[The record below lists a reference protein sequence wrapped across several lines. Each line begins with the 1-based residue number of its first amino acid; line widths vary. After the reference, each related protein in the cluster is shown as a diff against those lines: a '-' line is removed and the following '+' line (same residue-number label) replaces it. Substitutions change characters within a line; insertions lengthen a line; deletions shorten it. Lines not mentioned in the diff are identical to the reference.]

1 MASADTKFT
10 IQAAVD
16 GLQSV
21 EGLKSAI
28 RSLQGSATP
37 AASDLNK
44 LRDAAVAL
52 GSASNASENNL
63 RSAVNTLKSLKDQ
76 ASIASNEYRQFAQ
89 DIKLVENRL
98 NSVTQAATQFKSV
111 SSGIASGGN
120 AGAKLGPGKA
130 TYGAYGQM
138 PFQSFDTEFWRKQV
152 EEPGLGAFNQPQQ
165 FDYVKGEQ
173 AINQLTN
180 GLDQITDLKQR
191 ARIEQLQTQEKYNQL
206 EIEADN
212 RKHKASLRAQE
223 IGFEA
228 SVADYDRRLAARD
241 RRRQGRQQFGQSAG
255 IVAAAGIFGGP
266 EAAIGAGVGAVLG
279 GPAGAQMGASIG
291 ATAALVR
298 QSVVSTAEYAA
309 EVSKLN
315 IALKGVTGT
324 SNEYAKAQQSIKSI
338 SQDFNVPILDAT
350 QSFTRLSASVKG
362 AGGNIKDANLVF
374 RNVTAAIKATGGSTA
389 DTQSAL
395 LAMSQVFSKGKVSAE
410 ELGGQLGERLPGAV
424 ALFAKSTGRTLPQL
438 QKDLEQGTVGL
449 NDLMKFVAALGPQY
463 AETAKK
469 MASSTDEAGARMEN
483 ALKKMQLAFGEF
495 FKPVGAGIQDL
506 ITKFANL
513 ATAAIESSRRSAI
526 EIAANQKAFEQASK
540 EQGGGAL
547 GLGPG
552 LLGFLDP
559 KFRERYN
566 QLSTAEKNKELKKL
580 KNELDK
586 PSNYQDPKG
595 DETKGMTEKEFQLEK
610 ALAIY
615 RQQGQ
620 QIIFQNLKSIAILE
634 GQIAESQEKK
644 DFAKVKSLNFEK
656 LQYEITNK
664 TQESYV
670 KLMEL
675 GTKINLEE
683 DKRKKQLLIIQ
694 ATVQKNILS
703 NEIELFQSQRK
714 REIENNIVKSQKQQ
728 TEELDKQKDKYDEIK
743 RKMQQM
749 LYEQADA
756 NQKQLTEAGLR
767 KQYRNDPKALAAEL
781 GDLKVRETYDQL
793 LKQETEKARQAGMGN
808 EDFQQI
814 VDGLNASR
822 EEALKTA
829 YAIRQINEEIDK
841 LNAADIGQGFRD
853 GLKDFTD
860 GIGTLNQNV
869 SALTTNTFKGLS
881 DSIVELATTG
891 KANFK
896 DFANSIIK
904 DMIRILT
911 QQLILKPIV
920 QGIGNLFGPA
930 ASATG
935 FGSGYTNPVTGVG
948 TAGPNFGFANGGIM
962 TTSGPMPLKRYANGG
977 IANSPQLAIY
987 GEGRKPEAYVPL
999 PDGRSIPVKLDAAG
1013 ALGRYPRL
1021 DAGGNSSDAATG
1033 VGTDA
1038 GPTFAMNF
1046 ETTQFLGQDW
1056 VSKDQLITAMAAT
1069 EKRATA
1075 AGAKAGAQQV
1085 ASKMRTSPAFRRQVG
1100 V

>member
-1 MASADTKFT
+1 MASADTQFR
-10 IQAAVD
+10 IEALVR
-16 GLQSV
+16 GVENV

-44 LRDAAVAL
+44 LREAAVAL

-98 NSVTQAATQFKSV
+98 NSVTQAATQFKSA

-120 AGAKLGPGKA
+120 AGQAIMGRGR

-138 PFQSFDTEFWRKQV
+138 PFGTNDPEFWRKQV

-173 AINQLTN
+173 AINQLEN
-180 GLDQITDLKQR
+180 SIDKISELKKR
-191 ARIEQLQTQEKYNQL
+191 ARIEQLKTQEEFNQL
-206 EIEADN
+206 EIQAEN
-212 RKHKASLRAQE
+212 RQQAAYLKEQKA
-223 IGFEA
+223 GFEA
-228 SVADYDRRLAARD
+228 ADADFNRRLNARD

-266 EAAIGAGVGAVLG
+266 EAAVGAGVGAVLG

-298 QSVVSTAEYAA
+298 QNVVSTAEYAA

-324 SNEYAKAQQSIKSI
+324 SNEYARAQQAIKSI

-410 ELGGQLGERLPGAV
+410 ELSGQLGERLPGAV

-449 NDLMKFVAALGPQY
+449 NDLMKFVAALGPEY
-463 AETAKK
+463 AETAQK
-469 MASSTDEAGARMEN
+469 MANSTDEAGARMEN

-513 ATAAIESSRRSAI
+513 TTAAIESSRRSAV

-540 EQGGGAL
+540 EQGNR
-547 GLGPG
+547 G

-566 QLSTAEKNKELKKL
+566 QLSTTEKNKELEKL
-580 KNELDK
+580 KKELEK
-586 PSNYQDPKG
+586 PANYQDPKG
-595 DETKGMTEKEFQLEK
+595 DETKGMTQKQFEAEKQLATYK
-610 ALAIY
+610 
-615 RQQGQ
+615 QQGQ
-620 QIIFQNLKSIAILE
+620 KNILDNLKAIATLE
-634 GQIAESQEKK
+634 NEIAQYQEKK
-644 DFAKVKSLNFEK
+644 DFAKVKSLNLEK
-656 LQYEITNK
+656 LQYEIANK
-664 TQESYV
+664 TQEANI
-670 KLMEL
+670 KLTEF
-675 GTKINLEE
+675 GTKMTLEE
-683 DKRKKQLLIIQ
+683 DKRKKQLLEIQ
-694 ATVQKNILS
+694 AVIQKNIS
-703 NEIELFQSQRK
+703 AKEIELFNFQR
-714 REIENNIVKSQKQQ
+714 RQEIENNIVKSQKLQ

-743 RKMQQM
+743 RKMQET
-749 LYEQADA
+749 LYAQADMNEAQLVEA
-756 NQKQLTEAGLR
+756 NLR
-767 KQYRNDPKALAAEL
+767 KQYRRDPKALAAEL
-781 GDLKVRETYDQL
+781 DDLKIRQRFSDLGKQQL
-793 LKQETEKARQAGMGN
+793 DEARKAKMDSKEIKKMTDALK
-808 EDFQQI
+808 
-814 VDGLNASR
+814 AS
-822 EEALKTA
+822 EAEALKTA
-829 YAIRQINEEIDK
+829 YAIRQIDEQIKK
-841 LNAADIGQGFRD
+841 LNAADIGQGFQT
-853 GLKDFTD
+853 GLKSYLES
-860 GIGTLNQNV
+860 IGTISENV
-869 SALTTNTFKGLS
+869 ASLTTNAFQGLS
-881 DSIVELATTG
+881 NVIIDLATTG
-891 KANFK
+891 KANFT

-904 DMIRILT
+904 DMIRITT
-911 QQLILKPIV
+911 QQLIMRPIV
-920 QGIGNLFGPA
+920 QGIDSLFGGGKPTGGIGA
-930 ASATG
+930 LGFTMPSLMANGGVFASNGIQPFAMG
-935 FGSGYTNPVTGVG
+935 GIVNNPTL
-948 TAGPNFGFANGGIM
+948 FKFANGGGFNTGVM
-962 TTSGPMPLKRYANGG
+962 GEAGPEAIVPLKRGSNGKLGIAGGGGTSVVVNVDAKGTSVQGNGG
-977 IANSPQLAIY
+977 R
-987 GEGRKPEAYVPL
+987 G
-999 PDGRSIPVKLDAAG
+999 
-1013 ALGRYPRL
+1013 
-1021 DAGGNSSDAATG
+1021 
-1033 VGTDA
+1033 
-1038 GPTFAMNF
+1038 
-1046 ETTQFLGQDW
+1046 
-1056 VSKDQLITAMAAT
+1056 DQLGKVLSAAVQA
-1069 EKRATA
+1069 ELIK
-1075 AGAKAGAQQV
+1075 Q
-1085 ASKMRTSPAFRRQVG
+1085 RRPG
-1100 V
+1100 GLLA

>member
-1 MASADTKFT
+1 MASADTQFR
-10 IQAAVD
+10 IEALVR
-16 GLQSV
+16 GVENV

-98 NSVTQAATQFKSV
+98 NSVTQAATQFKSA

-206 EIEADN
+206 EIQAEN
-212 RKHKASLRAQE
+212 RQQAAYLKEQRA
-223 IGFEA
+223 GFEA
-228 SVADYDRRLAARD
+228 ADADFNRRLNARD
-241 RRRQGRQQFGQSAG
+241 RRRQRQQQFGQSAG

-266 EAAIGAGVGAVLG
+266 EAAVGAGVGAVLG

-298 QSVVSTAEYAA
+298 QSIVSTAEYAA

-410 ELGGQLGERLPGAV
+410 ELSGQLGERLPGAV

-449 NDLMKFVAALGPQY
+449 NDLMKFVAALGPEY

-469 MASSTDEAGARMEN
+469 MANSTDEAGARMEN

-540 EQGGGAL
+540 EQGNR
-547 GLGPG
+547 G

-566 QLSTAEKNKELKKL
+566 QLSTTEKNKELEKL
-580 KNELDK
+580 KKELDK

-595 DETKGMTEKEFQLEK
+595 NETKGMTQKEFDVEK
-610 ALAIY
+610 RLSLY
-615 RQQGQ
+615 RQGNQ
-620 QIIFQNLKSIAILE
+620 QVILDNLRAIATLE
-634 GQIAESQEKK
+634 NEIAQYQEKK
-644 DFAKVKSLNFEK
+644 DFAKVKSLSLEK
-656 LQYEITNK
+656 LQFETTNK
-664 TQESYV
+664 NAEVAMKIS
-670 KLMEL
+670 EL
-675 GTKINLEE
+675 NVRALLEE
-683 DKRKKQLLIIQ
+683 DKRKKQLLAIQ
-694 ATVQKNILS
+694 ASVLKNIS
-703 NEIELFQSQRK
+703 GGEIELFQFQRK
-714 REIENNIVKSQKQQ
+714 QEIENNIVKSQKQQ

-743 RKMQQM
+743 RKMQET
-749 LYEQADA
+749 LYAQADINEAQLVEA
-756 NQKQLTEAGLR
+756 NLR
-767 KQYRNDPKALAAEL
+767 KQYRRDPKALAAEL
-781 GDLKVRETYDQL
+781 DDLKIRQRFSDLGKQQL
-793 LKQETEKARQAGMGN
+793 DEARKAKMDSKEIEKMTDALK
-808 EDFQQI
+808 
-814 VDGLNASR
+814 AS
-822 EEALKTA
+822 EAEALKTA
-829 YAIRQINEEIDK
+829 YAIRQIDEQIKK
-841 LNAADIGQGFRD
+841 LNAADIGQGFQT
-853 GLKDFTD
+853 GLKSYLES
-860 GIGTLNQNV
+860 IGTISENV
-869 SALTTNTFKGLS
+869 ASLTTNAFQGLS
-881 DSIVELATTG
+881 NVIIDLATTG
-891 KANFK
+891 KANFT

-904 DMIRILT
+904 DMIRITT
-911 QQLILKPIV
+911 QQLIMRPIV
-920 QGIGNLFGPA
+920 QGIDSLFGGGTP
-930 ASATG
+930 TG
-935 FGSGYTNPVTGVG
+935 GVG
-948 TAGPNFGFANGGIM
+948 SLGFTMPSLMANGGVFASNGIQPFAMGGIVNNPTLFKFANGGGFNTGVM
-962 TTSGPMPLKRYANGG
+962 GEAGPEAIVPLKRGSNGKLGIAGGGGTSVVVNVDAKGTSVQGNGG
-977 IANSPQLAIY
+977 R
-987 GEGRKPEAYVPL
+987 G
-999 PDGRSIPVKLDAAG
+999 
-1013 ALGRYPRL
+1013 
-1021 DAGGNSSDAATG
+1021 
-1033 VGTDA
+1033 
-1038 GPTFAMNF
+1038 
-1046 ETTQFLGQDW
+1046 
-1056 VSKDQLITAMAAT
+1056 DQLGKVLSAAVQA
-1069 EKRATA
+1069 ELIK
-1075 AGAKAGAQQV
+1075 Q
-1085 ASKMRTSPAFRRQVG
+1085 RRPG
-1100 V
+1100 GLLA

>member
-44 LRDAAVAL
+44 LRDAAIAL

-120 AGAKLGPGKA
+120 AGQAIMGRGR

-138 PFQSFDTEFWRKQV
+138 PFGTNDPEFWRKQV
-152 EEPGLGAFNQPQQ
+152 ENAYPSPIGPQQ
-165 FDYVKGEQ
+165 LNYGQ
-173 AINQLTN
+173 ANQA
-180 GLDQITDLKQR
+180 LDQMRSSLDQQYSLQQR
-191 ARIEQLQTQEKYNQL
+191 ARVERLELNEKYNQL
-206 EIEADN
+206 EIQAEN
-212 RKHKASLRAQE
+212 RKQAASLKEQKA
-223 IGFEA
+223 GFDAEL
-228 SVADYDRRLAARD
+228 ADFDRRLAARD

-279 GPAGAQMGASIG
+279 GPAAAQMGASIG

-298 QSVVSTAEYAA
+298 QSIVSTAEYAA

-324 SNEYAKAQQSIKSI
+324 SSEYARAQQAIKSI

-410 ELGGQLGERLPGAV
+410 ELSGQLGERLPGAV

-540 EQGGGAL
+540 EQGNR
-547 GLGPG
+547 G

-566 QLSTAEKNKELKKL
+566 QLSTTEKNKELEKL

-595 DETKGMTEKEFQLEK
+595 DETKGMTEKEYKILQEIADFK
-610 ALAIY
+610 AKSNVDILS
-615 RQQGQ
+615 
-620 QIIFQNLKSIAILE
+620 NLKNIAILE
-634 GQIAESQEKK
+634 KSIREDEEKRNLAGIQNLSIAKMQYELANKQIERSIKLSEAGAQVALEKDPRRKKLLASQRGYLEETTFRENEIFKFQAQLRIEENISKLKK
-644 DFAKVKSLNFEK
+644 D
-656 LQYEITNK
+656 Q
-664 TQESYV
+664 
-670 KLMEL
+670 
-675 GTKINLEE
+675 TK
-683 DKRKKQLLIIQ
+683 
-694 ATVQKNILS
+694 
-703 NEIELFQSQRK
+703 
-714 REIENNIVKSQKQQ
+714 
-728 TEELDKQKDKYDEIK
+728 ELDKQKDKYDEIK

-793 LKQETEKARQAGMGN
+793 LKQETEKAGQAGMGN

-853 GLKDFTD
+853 GLKGFTD
-860 GIGTLNQNV
+860 SIGTLNQNV

-1033 VGTDA
+1033 VGADPG

-1056 VSKDQLITAMAAT
+1056 VSKDQLMAAMAAT

-1085 ASKMRTSPAFRRQVG
+1085 ASKMRSSPAFRRQVG
-1100 V
+1100 VK

>member
-1 MASADTKFT
+1 MASADTQFR
-10 IQAAVD
+10 IEALVR
-16 GLQSV
+16 GVENV

-98 NSVTQAATQFKSV
+98 NSVTQAATQFKSA

-120 AGAKLGPGKA
+120 AGQAIMGRGR

-138 PFQSFDTEFWRKQV
+138 PFGTNDPEFWRKQV
-152 EEPGLGAFNQPQQ
+152 ENAYPSPIGPQQ
-165 FDYVKGEQ
+165 LNYGQ
-173 AINQLTN
+173 ANQA
-180 GLDQITDLKQR
+180 LDQMRSSLDQQYSLQQR
-191 ARIEQLQTQEKYNQL
+191 ARVERLELNEKYNQL
-206 EIEADN
+206 EIQAEN
-212 RKHKASLRAQE
+212 RKQAASLKEQKA
-223 IGFEA
+223 GFDAEL
-228 SVADYDRRLAARD
+228 ADFDRRLAARD

-266 EAAIGAGVGAVLG
+266 EAALGAGVGAVLG
-279 GPAGAQMGASIG
+279 GPAAAQMGASIG

-298 QSVVSTAEYAA
+298 QSIVSTAEYAA
-309 EVSKLN
+309 EISKLN

-324 SNEYAKAQQSIKSI
+324 SSEYARAQQAIKSI

-410 ELGGQLGERLPGAV
+410 ELSGQLGERLPGAV

-513 ATAAIESSRRSAI
+513 TTAAIESSRRSAI

-540 EQGGGAL
+540 EQGNR
-547 GLGPG
+547 G

-566 QLSTAEKNKELKKL
+566 QLSTTEKNKELEKL
-580 KNELDK
+580 KTELDK

-595 DETKGMTEKEFQLEK
+595 NETKGMTEKEFQLEK

-781 GDLKVRETYDQL
+781 GDLKVRQTYSEL
-793 LKQETEKARQAGMGN
+793 LKQETEKARQAEMGN

-853 GLKDFTD
+853 GLKGFTD

-1033 VGTDA
+1033 MGADA
-1038 GPTFAMNF
+1038 APTFAMNF

-1056 VSKDQLITAMAAT
+1056 VSKDQLMAAMAAT

>member
-1 MASADTKFT
+1 MASADTQFR
-10 IQAAVD
+10 IEALVR
-16 GLQSV
+16 GVENV

-28 RSLQGSATP
+28 KSLQGSATP

-76 ASIASNEYRQFAQ
+76 ASIASSEYRQFAQ
-89 DIKLVENRL
+89 DIKLVEDRL
-98 NSVTQAATQFKSV
+98 NSVTQAATQFKSA

-120 AGAKLGPGKA
+120 AGQAIMGRGR

-138 PFQSFDTEFWRKQV
+138 PFGTNDPEFWRNQV
-152 EEPGLGAFNQPQQ
+152 ENAYPSPIGPQQ
-165 FDYVKGEQ
+165 LNYGQ
-173 AINQLTN
+173 ANQA
-180 GLDQITDLKQR
+180 LDQMRSSLDQQYSLQQR
-191 ARIEQLQTQEKYNQL
+191 ARIERLELNEKYNQL
-206 EIEADN
+206 EIQAENRQQAAYLKEQKAGFDAQIAD
-212 RKHKASLRAQE
+212 
-223 IGFEA
+223 F
-228 SVADYDRRLAARD
+228 DRRLAARG
-241 RRRQGRQQFGQSAG
+241 RRQQRRQEFGQSAG

-266 EAAIGAGVGAVLG
+266 EAAVGAGVGAALG

-324 SNEYAKAQQSIKSI
+324 SSEYARAQQAIKSI

-350 QSFTRLSASVKG
+350 RSFTRLSASVKG

-410 ELGGQLGERLPGAV
+410 ELSGQLGERLPGAV

-463 AETAKK
+463 AETAKR
-469 MASSTDEAGARMEN
+469 MANSTDEAGARMEN

-513 ATAAIESSRRSAI
+513 ATAAIESSKRSAI

-540 EQGGGAL
+540 EQGSR
-547 GLGPG
+547 G

-566 QLSTAEKNKELKKL
+566 QLSITEKNKELEKL
-580 KNELDK
+580 RKEFDK

-595 DETKGMTEKEFQLEK
+595 DETKGMTEKQFEAEK
-610 ALAIY
+610 QLAIY
-615 RQQGQ
+615 KQQGQ
-620 QIIFQNLKSIAILE
+620 KNILSNLKSIAILE
-634 GQIAESQEKK
+634 SQIAQYQEKK
-644 DFAKVKSLNFEK
+644 DFAKVKSLNLEK

-664 TQESYV
+664 TQEANI
-670 KLMEL
+670 KLTEF
-675 GTKINLEE
+675 GTKMTLEE
-683 DKRKKQLLIIQ
+683 DKRKKQLLEIQ
-694 ATVQKNILS
+694 AVIQKNIS
-703 NEIELFQSQRK
+703 AKEIELFNFQR
-714 REIENNIVKSQKQQ
+714 RQEIENNIVKSQKQQ

-749 LYEQADA
+749 LYEQADVNA
-756 NQKQLTEAGLR
+756 KQLTEAGLR

-781 GDLKVRETYDQL
+781 GDLKVRQTYDQL

-808 EDFQQI
+808 KDFQEI

-822 EEALKTA
+822 EEALRTA
-829 YAIRQINEEIDK
+829 YAIRQIDAEIEK
-841 LNAADIGQGFRD
+841 LNAADIGQGLRD
-853 GLKDFTD
+853 GLKGFTD

-930 ASATG
+930 ASSAG

-962 TTSGPMPLKRYANGG
+962 TPMGPMPLKRYSNGG
-977 IANSPQLAIY
+977 VANSPQMAVY
-987 GEGRKPEAYVPL
+987 GEGSRPEAFVPL
-999 PDGRSIPVKLDAAG
+999 PDGRRIPVKLDAAG

-1021 DAGGNSSDAATG
+1021 DAGGNSGDTAIG
-1033 VGTDA
+1033 A
-1038 GPTFAMNF
+1038 GADNNTVLAMNF

-1056 VSKDQLITAMAAT
+1056 VSKDQLMAAMAAT

-1085 ASKMRTSPAFRRQVG
+1085 ATKMRTSPAFRRQVG
-1100 V
+1100 I

>member
-1 MASADTKFT
+1 MASADTQVR
-10 IQAAVD
+10 IEALVR
-16 GLQSV
+16 GVENV

-44 LRDAAVAL
+44 LREAAVAL

-98 NSVTQAATQFKSV
+98 NSVTQAATQFKSA

-173 AINQLTN
+173 AINQLEN
-180 GLDQITDLKQR
+180 SIDKISELKKR
-191 ARIEQLQTQEKYNQL
+191 ARIEQLKTQEEFNQL
-206 EIEADN
+206 EIEAEN
-212 RKHKASLRAQE
+212 RQQAAYLKEQKA
-223 IGFEA
+223 GFEA
-228 SVADYDRRLAARD
+228 ADADFNRRLNARD
-241 RRRQGRQQFGQSAG
+241 RRRQRLQGLGQSAG
-255 IVAAAGIFGGP
+255 IVAASGIFGGP
-266 EAAIGAGVGAVLG
+266 EAAVGAGVGAVLG

-298 QSVVSTAEYAA
+298 QSIVSTAEYAA

-324 SNEYAKAQQSIKSI
+324 SNEYARAQQAIKSI

-410 ELGGQLGERLPGAV
+410 ELSGQLGERLPGAV

-449 NDLMKFVAALGPQY
+449 NDLMKFVAALGPEY

-469 MASSTDEAGARMEN
+469 MANSTDEAGARMEN

-540 EQGGGAL
+540 EQGNR
-547 GLGPG
+547 G

-566 QLSTAEKNKELKKL
+566 QLSTTEKNKELEKL
-580 KNELDK
+580 KKELEK
-586 PSNYQDPKG
+586 PANYQDPKG
-595 DETKGMTEKEFQLEK
+595 NETKGMTQKEFDVEK
-610 ALAIY
+610 RLSLY
-615 RQQGQ
+615 RQGNQ
-620 QIIFQNLKSIAILE
+620 QVILDNLRAIATLE
-634 GQIAESQEKK
+634 NEIAQYQEKK
-644 DFAKVKSLNFEK
+644 DFAKVKSLSLEK
-656 LQYEITNK
+656 LQFEITNK
-664 TQESYV
+664 NAEIAM
-670 KLMEL
+670 KLSEL
-675 GTKINLEE
+675 SAKAALEE
-683 DKRKKQLLIIQ
+683 DSRKKQLLTIQ
-694 ATVQKNILS
+694 ASVLKNIS
-703 NEIELFQSQRK
+703 GGEIELFQFQRK
-714 REIENNIVKSQKQQ
+714 QEIENNIVKSQKLQ

-743 RKMQQM
+743 RKMQET
-749 LYEQADA
+749 LYAQADMNEAQLVEA
-756 NQKQLTEAGLR
+756 NLR
-767 KQYRNDPKALAAEL
+767 KQYRRDPKALAAEL
-781 GDLKVRETYDQL
+781 DDLKIRQRFSDLGKQQL
-793 LKQETEKARQAGMGN
+793 DEARKAKMDSKEIEKMTDALK
-808 EDFQQI
+808 
-814 VDGLNASR
+814 AS
-822 EEALKTA
+822 EAEALKTA
-829 YAIRQINEEIDK
+829 YAIRQIDEQIKK
-841 LNAADIGQGFRD
+841 LNAADIGQGFQT
-853 GLKDFTD
+853 GLKSYLES
-860 GIGTLNQNV
+860 IGAISENV
-869 SALTTNTFKGLS
+869 ASLTTNAFQGLS
-881 DSIVELATTG
+881 NVIIDLATTG
-891 KANFK
+891 KANFT

-904 DMIRILT
+904 DMIRITT
-911 QQLILKPIV
+911 QQLIMRPIV
-920 QGIGNLFGPA
+920 QGMDSLFGGGKPTGGIGA
-930 ASATG
+930 LGFTMPSLMANGGVFASNGIQPFAMG
-935 FGSGYTNPVTGVG
+935 GIVNNPTL
-948 TAGPNFGFANGGIM
+948 FKFANGGGFNTGVM
-962 TTSGPMPLKRYANGG
+962 GEAGPEAIVPLKRGSNGKLGIAGGGGTSVVVNVDAKGTSVQGNGG
-977 IANSPQLAIY
+977 R
-987 GEGRKPEAYVPL
+987 G
-999 PDGRSIPVKLDAAG
+999 
-1013 ALGRYPRL
+1013 
-1021 DAGGNSSDAATG
+1021 
-1033 VGTDA
+1033 
-1038 GPTFAMNF
+1038 
-1046 ETTQFLGQDW
+1046 
-1056 VSKDQLITAMAAT
+1056 DQLGKVLSAAVQA
-1069 EKRATA
+1069 ELIK
-1075 AGAKAGAQQV
+1075 Q
-1085 ASKMRTSPAFRRQVG
+1085 RRPG
-1100 V
+1100 GLLA

>member
-1 MASADTKFT
+1 M
-10 IQAAVD
+10 
-16 GLQSV
+16 GR
-21 EGLKSAI
+21 G
-28 RSLQGSATP
+28 R
-37 AASDLNK
+37 
-44 LRDAAVAL
+44 
-52 GSASNASENNL
+52 
-63 RSAVNTLKSLKDQ
+63 
-76 ASIASNEYRQFAQ
+76 
-89 DIKLVENRL
+89 
-98 NSVTQAATQFKSV
+98 
-111 SSGIASGGN
+111 
-120 AGAKLGPGKA
+120 

-138 PFQSFDTEFWRKQV
+138 PFGTNDPEFWRKQV
-152 EEPGLGAFNQPQQ
+152 ENAYPNPIGPQQ
-165 FDYVKGEQ
+165 LNYGQ
-173 AINQLTN
+173 ANQA
-180 GLDQITDLKQR
+180 LDQMRSSLNQQYSLQQR
-191 ARIEQLQTQEKYNQL
+191 ARVERLELNEKYNQL
-206 EIEADN
+206 EIQAENRQQAAYLKEQKVGFDAQIAD
-212 RKHKASLRAQE
+212 
-223 IGFEA
+223 F
-228 SVADYDRRLAARD
+228 DRRLAARG
-241 RRRQGRQQFGQSAG
+241 RRQQRRQEFGQSAG

-279 GPAGAQMGASIG
+279 GPAAAQMGASIG

-324 SNEYAKAQQSIKSI
+324 SSEYAKAQQAIKSI

-410 ELGGQLGERLPGAV
+410 ELSGQLGERLPGAV

-513 ATAAIESSRRSAI
+513 TTAAIESSRRSAV

-540 EQGGGAL
+540 EQGNR
-547 GLGPG
+547 G

-566 QLSTAEKNKELKKL
+566 QLSTTEKNKELEKL
-580 KNELDK
+580 KKELEK
-586 PSNYQDPKG
+586 PANYQDPKG

-615 RQQGQ
+615 RQQSQ

-634 GQIAESQEKK
+634 SQIAESQEKK

-656 LQYEITNK
+656 LQYELTNK

-670 KLMEL
+670 KLSEL
-675 GTKINLEE
+675 GMKINLEE

-694 ATVQKNILS
+694 AAIQKNIS
-703 NEIELFQSQRK
+703 GNEIELFQSQRK

-781 GDLKVRETYDQL
+781 GDLKVRQTYSEL

-853 GLKDFTD
+853 GLKGFTD

-962 TTSGPMPLKRYANGG
+962 TSAGPVPLRRYASGG
-977 IANSPQLAIY
+977 IANSPQLAMY

-1038 GPTFAMNF
+1038 TPTFAMNF

-1056 VSKDQLITAMAAT
+1056 VSKDQLMAAMAAT

-1075 AGAKAGAQQV
+1075 AGAKAGAQQM